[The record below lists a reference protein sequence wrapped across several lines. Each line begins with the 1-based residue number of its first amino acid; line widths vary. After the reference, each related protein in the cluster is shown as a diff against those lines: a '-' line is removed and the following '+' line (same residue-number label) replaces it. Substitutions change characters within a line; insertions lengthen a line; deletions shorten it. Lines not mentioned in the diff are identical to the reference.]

1 MLDGD
6 WSSDV
11 CSSDLKAIADHE
23 KEYNSKPGAFFA
35 QGYAAAQA
43 LLNAVAKAGST
54 DYDKVVDALHKEYV
68 ETPVGKIKFDA
79 KGDAEGVS
87 FSVYQVKD
95 GKYELV
101 K

>member
-1 MLDGD
+1 
-6 WSSDV
+6 V
-11 CSSDLKAIADHE
+11 AAHE
-23 KEYNSKPGAFFA
+23 KAYGSKPGSFYA

-43 LLNAVAKAGST
+43 LLNAVAKADST
-54 DYDKVVDALHKEYV
+54 DYDKVGAALRAEYV
-68 ETPVGKIKFDA
+68 ETTVGKIKFDA

-95 GKYELV
+95 GKFELL